1 MTKPEGIC
9 LGVNEHY
16 DTTKDVYL
24 PENLRSRHLYIVGAS
39 GSGKSTLLTNVIK
52 QDLEAGAGFAVV
64 DPHGDLVEDV
74 LARVP
79 SERTGDVIYFNPADR
94 EYITPLSILAAR
106 SPEEQ
111 ILVADALIVAFRR
124 LVESWG
130 EAAQASGMA
139 ERVLAAFAPTT
150 CMIISFIMRD
160 LPSAPHGPP
169 PPLSPR
175 KQRVF
180 RIGPEPSR
188 ARSGEANP

>member
-1 MTKPEGIC
+1 MGELTPPRGTNELAGLVHLPHKSIASPILMRSTQRLKTVADFMTKPEGIC

-79 SERTGDVIYFNPADR
+79 SETNRRCDLLGVTSRNGK
-94 EYITPLSILAAR
+94 
-106 SPEEQ
+106 
-111 ILVADALIVAFRR
+111 IVR
-124 LVESWG
+124 
-130 EAAQASGMA
+130 
-139 ERVLAAFAPTT
+139 
-150 CMIISFIMRD
+150 
-160 LPSAPHGPP
+160 
-169 PPLSPR
+169 
-175 KQRVF
+175 
-180 RIGPEPSR
+180 
-188 ARSGEANP
+188 

>member
-111 ILVADALIVAFRR
+111 ILVADALIVTFRR

-139 ERVLAAFAPTT
+139 EREPFGFAAMNDNILYHA
-150 CMIISFIMRD
+150 
-160 LPSAPHGPP
+160 
-169 PPLSPR
+169 
-175 KQRVF
+175 
-180 RIGPEPSR
+180 
-188 ARSGEANP
+188 

>member
-1 MTKPEGIC
+1 MGELTPPRGTNELAGLVHLPHKSIASPILMRSTQRLKTVADFMTKPEGIC

-111 ILVADALIVAFRR
+111 ILVADALIVTFRR

-139 ERVLAAFAPTT
+139 ERFLSAFAPK
-150 CMIISFIMRD
+150 
-160 LPSAPHGPP
+160 H
-169 PPLSPR
+169 
-175 KQRVF
+175 
-180 RIGPEPSR
+180 E
-188 ARSGEANP
+188 